1 MTAIVAKASANI
13 ALVKYWGKS
22 DPATNLPAVDS
33 LSLTL
38 AGLDTIT
45 SVEPIRASACSIQSG
60 DIVYMGEAPMRDK
73 DAARVR
79 KFLQLFRD
87 RFQDNT
93 QFLVRTANHFPT
105 GAGLASSASGFAALG
120 TAIANY
126 YGMQPQRDAAELI
139 NLVRQGSGSAPRSLY
154 GGFVHLQRD
163 VAAGAITLRR
173 LSTPLEAQIAMLV
186 VIVDDARKPIGSREA
201 MTATQASSPYWNDW
215 LRVQAIH
222 MEQMLPA
229 LVAGDLT
236 QVGEIAEQNAQCMHA
251 LCHTAR
257 PPIYYWTDKSV
268 AALRAVAGLRAD
280 GLPAWSTMDAGPQV
294 KVITTR
300 EAVERVRSGIESAV
314 AGVRTLVAY
323 PGPGSFFA

>member
-1 MTAIVAKASANI
+1 MTAIIAKASANI

-38 AGLDTIT
+38 AGLDTVT
-45 SVEPIRASACSIQSG
+45 SIEPIRASACSIQSG
-60 DIVYMGEAPMRDK
+60 DVVYMGSEPMRDK
-73 DAARVR
+73 DAARVSR
-79 KFLQLFRD
+79 FIQLFRD
-87 RFQDNT
+87 KFQDRT
-93 QFLVRTANHFPT
+93 WFLVRTANHFPT

-120 TAIANY
+120 TALAHH
-126 YGMQPQRDAAELI
+126 YGLRPETDGSEVI

-163 VAAGAITLRR
+163 EAAGGITLRR
-173 LSTPLEAQIAMLV
+173 LSTPLEEQIAMLV

-215 LRVQAIH
+215 LRVQAVH

-229 LVAGDLT
+229 LAAGDLAR
-236 QVGEIAEQNAQCMHA
+236 VGEIAEQNAQCMHA

-300 EAVERVRSGIESAV
+300 EAVERVRASIEATV
-314 AGVRTLVAY
+314 PGVQTVVAY